1 MTIDE
6 LKEKYTELRE
16 QFLELQRACTYE
28 RFYKESLK
36 DENTTMKKEIQ
47 ECKKIIECL
56 QRYNVQTT
64 IEKDAEKFEEE
75 FPPITEEEE

>member
-16 QFLELQRACTYE
+16 QFLELRRTCIYE
-28 RFYKESLK
+28 RFNNETLK
-36 DENTTMKKEIQ
+36 DENTTLTKEIQ
-47 ECKKIIECL
+47 ECKKIIGSL
-56 QRYNVQTT
+56 QRYNVQTN
-64 IEKDAEKFEEE
+64 IKKDAEEFEEE

>member
-28 RFYKESLK
+28 RFYNETLK

-47 ECKKIIECL
+47 ECK
-56 QRYNVQTT
+56 R
-64 IEKDAEKFEEE
+64 
-75 FPPITEEEE
+75 